1 MSKPIT
7 NEMLRTAFDEF
18 FVNSATSETD
28 REKLLAYLTA
38 TPHREPAVS
47 YITEAEARIA
57 LATEFRTLIEQKRRG
72 DGLFTTIFWAILFVA
87 PLERLRQLYDSFKVD
102 KGSGQMMLMMG
113 MSRITIG
120 LLKHFLNKPMS
131 DSDYGLYEEPPVP
144 KKRKTVTSDT
154 ASSASTSTS
163 KEMSKGK
170 KPEQVPDQP
179 ATYRSAKEADKARLR
194 DNSQCIVTGSAIV
207 DTCHIWPFASK
218 NVKWTKRQTLLDA
231 LGAVYASEQ
240 LQQWVQKLSPEGEVI
255 DRASNM
261 LTLNPILHRLWGK
274 ALIGFEPLE
283 RIPNGITMRFWW
295 LQRTGMRLSDRNID
309 ITADP
314 ATLFHQSN
322 EPGHISMVDF
332 GTCRPICSG
341 DVITVTAQEPADVP
355 DFEILQLQ
363 WDLLRMTAL
372 TGAAEDAEDDEDDDD
387 DDDDDE
393 DRGLTPVLRDIT
405 SIMPT
410 PNRPTPSTSP
420 SRKEP
425 GSSLSSRHSSPGKGI
440 TSPRRGE
447 NIPLRRHVQGQ

>member
-120 LLKHFLNKPMS
+120 LLKHCKKHLFQISQKLFLTKQILVLNKPMS

-179 ATYRSAKEADKARLR
+179 ATYRSAKEADKV
-194 DNSQCIVTGSAIV
+194 SIV
-207 DTCHIWPFASK
+207 K
-218 NVKWTKRQTLLDA
+218 LL
-231 LGAVYASEQ
+231 
-240 LQQWVQKLSPEGEVI
+240 
-255 DRASNM
+255 
-261 LTLNPILHRLWGK
+261 
-274 ALIGFEPLE
+274 
-283 RIPNGITMRFWW
+283 
-295 LQRTGMRLSDRNID
+295 
-309 ITADP
+309 
-314 ATLFHQSN
+314 
-322 EPGHISMVDF
+322 
-332 GTCRPICSG
+332 
-341 DVITVTAQEPADVP
+341 
-355 DFEILQLQ
+355 
-363 WDLLRMTAL
+363 
-372 TGAAEDAEDDEDDDD
+372 
-387 DDDDDE
+387 
-393 DRGLTPVLRDIT
+393 
-405 SIMPT
+405 
-410 PNRPTPSTSP
+410 
-420 SRKEP
+420 
-425 GSSLSSRHSSPGKGI
+425 
-440 TSPRRGE
+440 
-447 NIPLRRHVQGQ
+447 